1 MFAGGNRTSA
11 ATWNVKEEKLILR
24 PYNTALNDLTTSIC
38 AELGHGNT
46 DTCLFETRTAF
57 DCLLR
62 NRVRKGG
69 DIEDNIGSCKFH
81 IDKMKS
87 TVSGNTTQS
96 KLLDDKLS
104 QLNDMRK
111 SFV

>member
-11 ATWNVKEEKLILR
+11 ATWNVKEDKLTLR
-24 PYNTALNDLTTSIC
+24 PYNAALNDLTTQLC
-38 AELGHGNT
+38 ADLGHGST

-69 DIEDNIGSCKFH
+69 DVHDNIGSCKYH
-81 IDKMKS
+81 IQKMKS
-87 TVSGNTTQS
+87 VVSTNAA
-96 KLLDDKLS
+96 
-104 QLNDMRK
+104 
-111 SFV
+111 